1 MSANVAK
8 DLAREALLYDEL
20 GHRREAKLLLIHGKR
35 VYPEAQEIE
44 RVAAKLDRHTNQKL
58 VKAEQVGCTV
68 MDWLYLPAVIAGSIG
83 AALLI
88 GNIILI

>member
-35 VYPEAQEIE
+35 VCPEAQEIE
-44 RVAAKLDRHTNQKL
+44 RVAAKLLAAGADHAIGT
-58 VKAEQVGCTV
+58 VAE
-68 MDWLYLPAVIAGSIG
+68 LPA
-83 AALLI
+83 LI
-88 GNIILI
+88 ERLEHEA